1 VVGDPRPFTEALVA
15 AVDGLAVGDPAE
27 EGTVVGPV
35 ITEQAMRRVTRAAA
49 EAKAAGGRLLTGGD
63 GDDWF
68 VASTPGGY
76 LQRRG
81 GCVGSH
87 RRTEGRDIQSSSD
100 HSHIRDQTSLH
111 RPEGERAHARAVA
124 AWARYR
130 G

>member
-1 VVGDPRPFTEALVA
+1 
-15 AVDGLAVGDPAE
+15 VGDPAQE
-27 EGTVVGPV
+27 ATVVGPV
-35 ITEQAMRRVTRAAA
+35 ITEQAKRRVTDAAA

-63 GDDWF
+63 GWF
-68 VASTPGGY
+68 VAPTPGGY

-87 RRTEGRDIQSSSD
+87 RRTDGRDIQSSSD